1 MNICVEGPD
10 NSGKSVLVKALSQVY
25 DRPTLHATKLESDAD
40 ARRMFEAEV
49 DDTGELV
56 LDRSQA
62 ISDYIYSKVVR
73 KQQSCF
79 DYDDVVEV
87 AQQTLLIICLPPKE
101 LVLAKNGRE
110 QMAGVNENLSDLY
123 DAYQHLAYG
132 DHDWPGG
139 EIAGN
144 SVFVFDYT
152 KHTLETVMDWIEQ
165 MLGGPL
171 Y

>member
-10 NSGKSVLVKALSQVY
+10 NSGKSVLVKALSQIY

-49 DDTGELV
+49 DDAGELV

-73 KQQSCF
+73 KQPSCF

-87 AQQTLLIICLPPKE
+87 AEKTLLIICLPPKD
-101 LVLAKNGRE
+101 LVFGDRKRE
-110 QMAGVNENLSDLY
+110 EMPGVRENHEALY
-123 DAYQHLAYG
+123 DEYMMLAYG
-132 DHDWPGG
+132 DHDFPGG
-139 EIAGN
+139 SIDGN

-152 KHTLETVMDWIEQ
+152 KHHLGDVIDWITDT
-165 MLGGPL
+165 LGGPL